1 MGENRGRYQGKRLI
15 SGQKA
20 GRSSRGRRVER
31 ADTVRPVREA
41 APAEV
46 NGQEEIL
53 RTAEIRRPEETP
65 QPPVAKPEETAAPRE
80 TEKPAAE
87 KPEKARCS
95 FWKDYGY
102 LIITAAVVL
111 LVFRVLLQLAY
122 VPSGSM
128 ENTIPRESLLI
139 SWQLPY
145 LVSDPDLERGD
156 VVTFWNAEENKLLVK
171 RVIGLPGEEISF
183 SNGYVYVNGEK
194 LEEDYL
200 TQRGVT
206 NGQGRDTYQVPEG
219 CLFMLG
225 DNRTGSKDS
234 RFWNE
239 PFVTTDTVRAR
250 VMVCIPLTRWHNIP
264 LPQLGAIH
272 LVG

>member
-20 GRSSRGRRVER
+20 ENRSRGRRVES
-31 ADTVRPVREA
+31 AETVKPVREA

-46 NGQEEIL
+46 TGQEEIL
-53 RTAEIRRPEETP
+53 RTAEIRQPEETERP
-65 QPPVAKPEETAAPRE
+65 AAAKPEET
-80 TEKPAAE
+80 EKAGKAGKAE
-87 KPEKARCS
+87 KATGG
-95 FWKDYGY
+95 FWRDYGY
-102 LIITAAVVL
+102 LIVTAAVVL

-156 VVTFWNAEENKLLVK
+156 IVTFWNEEENKLLVK
-171 RVIGLPGEEISF
+171 RVIGLPGEEITF
-183 SNGYVYVNGEK
+183 SGGYVYVNGEK

-200 TQRGVT
+200 TQRGMT
-206 NGQGRDTYQVPEG
+206 NGQDRDTYQVPEG

>member
-15 SGQKA
+15 SGEK
-20 GRSSRGRRVER
+20 GESRGRRAARKET
-31 ADTVRPVREA
+31 ADRV
-41 APAEV
+41 
-46 NGQEEIL
+46 EEI
-53 RTAEIRRPEETP
+53 R
-65 QPPVAKPEETAAPRE
+65 QETAAGQERGARRTGE
-80 TEKPAAE
+80 NKPG
-87 KPEKARCS
+87 

-128 ENTIPRESLLI
+128 ENTIPRDSLLV

-145 LVSDPDLERGD
+145 LVSDPAPERGD
-156 VVTFWNAEENKLLVK
+156 IVTFWNEEENKLLVK
-171 RVIGLPGEEISF
+171 RVIGLAGEEITF
-183 SNGYVYVNGEK
+183 SDGYVYVNGQQ
-194 LEEDYL
+194 LEEEYL
-200 TQRGVT
+200 DQRGATVP
-206 NGQGRDTYQVPEG
+206 QDRDTYQIPEG
-219 CLFMLG
+219 SMLMLG

-239 PFVTTDTVRAR
+239 PYITADNVRAR
-250 VMVCIPLTRWHNIP
+250 VMICIPLTRWHGIP
-264 LPQLGAIH
+264 LPQLGRIH